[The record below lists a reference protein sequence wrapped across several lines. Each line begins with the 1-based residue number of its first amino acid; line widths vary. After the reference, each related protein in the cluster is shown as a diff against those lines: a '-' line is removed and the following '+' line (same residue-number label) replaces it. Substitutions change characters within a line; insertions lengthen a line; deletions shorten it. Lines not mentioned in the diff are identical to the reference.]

1 MRSRAIQSDF
11 TAVAAALEA
20 ALPRITTSDEPVFL
34 PTVEFRYVVHD
45 SVESV

>member
-34 PTVEFRYVVHD
+34 PTVEVRYVVTD
-45 SVESV
+45 NVESA